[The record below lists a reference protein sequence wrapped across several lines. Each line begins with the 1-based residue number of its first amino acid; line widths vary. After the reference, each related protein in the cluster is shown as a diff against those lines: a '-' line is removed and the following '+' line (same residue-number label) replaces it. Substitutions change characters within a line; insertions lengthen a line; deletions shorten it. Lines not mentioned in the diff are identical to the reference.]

1 MTTAIRDIEAALE
14 RLNAL
19 VGSKD
24 MGIVHAFDED
34 ADVLL
39 VGSET
44 DEVIRGKPAL
54 TGFFEALFAQDL
66 TIGWNWTRLDAGTL
80 GNVLWFFAEGHAV
93 LDHGGSVTRKPY
105 RLSGVLVRRDGGLHW
120 RLFHGSEPQ

>member
-1 MTTAIRDIEAALE
+1 MTSARSDIETALD

-24 MGIVHAFDED
+24 MGIVHAFDDE

-39 VGSET
+39 VGSEA
-44 DEVIRGKPAL
+44 DEVIRGRPAL
-54 TGFFEALFAQDL
+54 KAFFETLFAQPF
-66 TIGWNWTRLDAGTL
+66 TIGWNWSRLDTGTL
-80 GNVLWFFAEGHAV
+80 GNVLWFFAEGHVV
-93 LDHGGSVTRKPY
+93 LDRDGKLTRRPY
-105 RLSGVLVRRDGGLHW
+105 RLSGVLIRRDGGLHW